1 MKNYCESKYTTCGI
15 TYGSWNQLREMTA
28 TVFIRFQRTVF
39 PFLFKSFSGSGIH
52 GDGFAEEST
61 WAKSAALSRREL
73 PLVLEWN
80 FRKIGV
86 G

>member
-52 GDGFAEEST
+52 GEGCMDLQKRARGQRALRYPGESCH
-61 WAKSAALSRREL
+61 
-73 PLVLEWN
+73 
-80 FRKIGV
+80 
-86 G
+86 